1 MCGLG
6 DCIVSFD
13 FVIMMF
19 GAVFPAMTF
28 GSICMIWFVS
38 SDSTLIFVCRFR
50 EKFDMRNCLM
60 DFITKDVSN
69 RFVSQSGCH
78 VRSI

>member
-1 MCGLG
+1 MCGFG

-19 GAVFPAMTF
+19 GAVLSAVTF

-38 SDSTLIFVCRFR
+38 SDSTLTFVCRVR
-50 EKFDMRNCLM
+50 ERFDIRNCLI
-60 DFITKDVSN
+60 DFITEDVSSK
-69 RFVSQSGCH
+69 FVSQSGRH